1 MIECD
6 WLHSVTSGWFLQK
19 LSLFLETPTACTS
32 MSEMHYTHS
41 KWMENLAFSPQY
53 LIWSE
58 WGWTHPIPLTT
69 SCRCLQI
76 YFRYELMISSHRL
89 RVSYVQQTA
98 RQCNW
103 NYSLR
108 WGASWQSLLRVLWD
122 APVLLILVILTH
134 CSFRNFKNERGNCLV
149 ETETQW
155 KATTMAEVKK

>member
-6 WLHSVTSGWFLQK
+6 WLHSVTSGWFLQRS
-19 LSLFLETPTACTS
+19 SLFLETPTSCTS
-32 MSEMHYTHS
+32 MSEMHYPHS
-41 KWMENLAFSPQY
+41 KCNTWFGLNEAE
-53 LIWSE
+53 LILFPWP
-58 WGWTHPIPLTT
+58 HPADA
-69 SCRCLQI
+69 LQI

-134 CSFRNFKNERGNCLV
+134 CSFRNFENERGNCSV